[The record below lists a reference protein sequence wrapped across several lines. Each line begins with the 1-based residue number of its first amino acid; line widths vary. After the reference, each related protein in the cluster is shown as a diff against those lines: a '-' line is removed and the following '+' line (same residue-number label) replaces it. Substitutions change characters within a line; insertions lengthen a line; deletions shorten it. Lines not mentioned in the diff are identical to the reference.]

1 MNTSPRLHGYV
12 ARAAMEP
19 VAASPAPPV
28 APDDGEADLIT
39 LREVG
44 SKLWRGR
51 WIILIV
57 TLVAIAIAVLAVSRM
72 EPRYRAAARVM
83 FFGAP
88 TVNIIDLQDLLT
100 DPEYNQDTLQNEIQI
115 LRSSTL
121 IDRVA
126 SELQLRYDPEF
137 NPLLLPP
144 APGLMERLRA
154 ALPVPARFAPRLD
167 ALLERTGLLPE
178 PAPQDDPA
186 EAALRERLSVI
197 GTVLEG
203 LSLRPVE
210 GTRVIEIGFVSSTA
224 QKSAAIVNTIA
235 DQYIVD
241 QLEAKLATARSATRW
256 LSERVEDLRLK
267 VQTSEEAVE
276 AMRAE
281 LSETSGQTLEITQQ
295 QLVALNGS
303 LSAARSRTAQVE
315 AQYQRLAGAL
325 DSSGDGGG
333 DLAAITEFRANPL
346 IPQYRAE
353 IEALEDQLA
362 TISANHPARR
372 QIEGDLAEARTRLD
386 SEAGSVVAAI
396 GIELEAARAQEASL
410 QASVRALETRALGQS
425 REQVDLRQLE
435 REASASRLLYE
446 TMLNRL
452 TVASEQVELQ
462 EANARILSPAD
473 PPLEPADER
482 KRLIVALAATLG
494 ALLGTAIVFLLD
506 HLNNTFRAPQ
516 QVESLTGLPV
526 LALVP
531 SLGKSRGR
539 GEVVRRLHDKPNSS
553 LAEAIR
559 NLRTSI
565 LLSNVDA
572 PPKVVMFTSSV
583 PREGKSTTAML
594 TAMTSR
600 QMGRSAIIVDC
611 DLRRP
616 SAARTLQAGG
626 GQPGL
631 LAVLEGTASFT
642 EALHKDP
649 ETGLHAL
656 MSRPGETR
664 ASINA
669 ADVLASNRFRE
680 LIRTLCEHYDLVVL
694 DTPPA
699 LVVADARILSSVA
712 DAVVYAIHWDTTP
725 RGAVLEG
732 LKELR
737 SVKAPVVGLALTMVN
752 EAKAS
757 KYSFDG
763 YRYYRGRYQDY
774 YTN

>member
-1 MNTSPRLHGYV
+1 MNTDPRILDY
-12 ARAAMEP
+12 ARRSTAEPRPAADE
-19 VAASPAPPV
+19 A
-28 APDDGEADLIT
+28 EADLVT

-57 TLVAIAIAVLAVSRM
+57 TLIAVAVAVLAVSRL
-72 EPRYRAAARVM
+72 EPRYRASARVM

-126 SELQLRYDPEF
+126 AELQLRYDPEF
-137 NPLLLPP
+137 NPALRPP
-144 APGLMERLRA
+144 EPGLVERLRA
-154 ALPVPARFAPRLD
+154 RVPIPPRLEA
-167 ALLERTGLLPE
+167 ALTRHGLLPGPE
-178 PAPQDDPA
+178 PAPGPE
-186 EAALRERLSVI
+186 EAALIERLGVI
-197 GTVLEG
+197 EAVLDG
-203 LSLRPVE
+203 LGLRPVE
-210 GTRVIEIGFVSSTA
+210 GTRVIEIAFTSSRPD
-224 QKSAAIVNTIA
+224 KSAAIVNAIA

-256 LSERVEDLRLK
+256 LSERVDDLRLR
-267 VQTSEEAVE
+267 VQESEEAVE
-276 AMRAE
+276 AMRAD
-281 LSETSGQTLEITQQ
+281 LSESSGQTLEVTQQ
-295 QLVALNGS
+295 QLVALNAS
-303 LSAARSRTAQVE
+303 LSAARSRTAQAE

-325 DSSGDGGG
+325 DAGGG
-333 DLAAITEFRANPL
+333 GADLAAITEFRANPL
-346 IPQYRAE
+346 IVQHRAE
-353 IEALEDQLA
+353 IDALEDQLGA
-362 TISANHPARR
+362 ISRSHPARR
-372 QIEGDLAEARTRLD
+372 QAEEDLADARARLADEA
-386 SEAGSVVAAI
+386 ASVVAAV

-425 REQVDLRQLE
+425 REQVELRQLE
-435 REASASRLLYE
+435 REASANRMLYE
-446 TMLNRL
+446 TMLSRL

-473 PPLEPADER
+473 PPLEPTDDR
-482 KRLIVALAATLG
+482 KKLIVALAATLG
-494 ALLGTAIVFLLD
+494 AIAGTGLVFLLD

-516 QVESLTGLPV
+516 QVEGLSGLPV

-531 SLGKSRGR
+531 SLGRSHRR
-539 GEVVRRLHDKPNSS
+539 GEVVRRLHERPNSS

-583 PREGKSTTAML
+583 PREGKSTTAIL

-616 SAARTLQAGG
+616 STARTLGAAG

-631 LAVLEGTASFT
+631 LAVLEGTATFT
-642 EALHKDP
+642 DALHKDP

-680 LIRTLCEHYDLVVL
+680 LIRTLCDHYDLVVL

-712 DAVVYAIHWDTTP
+712 DAVVYAVHWDSTP

-737 SVKAPVVGLALTMVN
+737 SVKAPVVGIALTMVN

-763 YRYYRGRYQDY
+763 YRYYRGHYQDY
-774 YTN
+774 YVN